1 MRGLVCGAWVSLP
14 CSVWNLPR
22 AEIEPVNLALAGRFL
37 TTGFQRHSDPSR
49 NSIDNKQAMFPKRYC
64 AQIKLFTSDRLSSH
78 AFSGT
83 SQVSAVTILHLPS
96 PGPDTAVPG
105 IPGFMVPL
113 SLSDGLFWFGCSIT
127 PRI

>member
-1 MRGLVCGAWVSLP
+1 MHLSRGTLIPPETAHIL
-14 CSVWNLPR
+14 
-22 AEIEPVNLALAGRFL
+22 
-37 TTGFQRHSDPSR
+37 
-49 NSIDNKQAMFPKRYC
+49 NKQCLKRGYC
-64 AQIKLFTSDRLSSH
+64 AHIKPLTPDRLSSH

-83 SQVSAVTILHLPS
+83 SQVSAVTVLHLPS